1 MKYVSRKEQ
10 VNYLAGLS
18 GQNLVYS
25 LIGGSFFTYFMT
37 DIAMFPAA
45 IVSVILILMKVWDGI
60 NDPIVGSF
68 VDRHSFKNGEK
79 LRPFLRYTPLPVGVF
94 TVLIFLVFST
104 EESLLWLRVSYFIIM
119 YIAWDIAYTLQDVSI
134 WGITA
139 SVSPDSNER
148 DNFIK
153 WARTVGSLCYGVFNM
168 LIHIDFL
175 SAFWGCDII
184 LQTFFLPSLL
194 QCFLGLNS
202 GEYKDCFLFQKL
214 FFYPIYRLC
223 KEHL

>member
-1 MKYVSRKEQ
+1 MKYVSKKEQ

-45 IVSVILILMKVWDGI
+45 VVSIILIAMKVWDGV

-119 YIAWDIAYTLQDVSI
+119 YIAWDIAYTLQDVAI

-139 SVSPDSNER
+139 SVSPISDER

-153 WARTVGSLCYGVFNM
+153 WARTVGSLCYGIFNM
-168 LIHIDFL
+168 LIPMFIEMIALRTQNKMSLVTLVFAVIFGLGGGML
-175 SAFWGCDII
+175 S
-184 LQTFFLPSLL
+184 
-194 QCFLGLNS
+194 
-202 GEYKDCFLFQKL
+202 
-214 FFYPIYRLC
+214 YRS
-223 KEHL
+223 